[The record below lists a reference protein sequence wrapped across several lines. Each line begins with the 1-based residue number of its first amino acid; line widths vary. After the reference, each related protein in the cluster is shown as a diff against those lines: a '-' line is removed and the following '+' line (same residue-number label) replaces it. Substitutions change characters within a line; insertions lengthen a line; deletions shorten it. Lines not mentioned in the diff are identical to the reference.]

1 MPELRRPPV
10 TKAAQVSSWTKLGAV
25 AAGVAALAALGA
37 LGLSLSSAQPSAST
51 DLDRE
56 VAAKLLAA
64 GVLEE
69 AGELYERVLR
79 DPQAAPE
86 TRGTIAFSLGSAW
99 LERGAYELAL
109 RWFYEAEIAGDDDI
123 AAEAASKVVHCLE
136 RLGRIHE
143 AQAVLASR
151 TALDAPAERSAEDP
165 VVAKVGAREIRASE
179 LTRAI
184 DDLPPQL
191 AEQVSSAEGRA
202 KFLEKYVADEL
213 LWRKA
218 QKLEYTKDPEVRRQL
233 EAALRQI
240 VVSAFVEREVVGRVQ
255 TTEGDLKT
263 WYQAHK
269 VQYRSPAEADVD
281 AIVLGSAAEAEG
293 TDFDTVAKAKGTKRD
308 TVVQGKA
315 SWGISSPS
323 VLAPLFTSE
332 PGDVVGPLPLSKGVV
347 WLKVAEVRPGEAQAF
362 DDVRDQVMRDLQG
375 SKVQE
380 AWGSL
385 IEEQLSAS
393 DVQLFPE
400 ALEPAR

>member
-10 TKAAQVSSWTKLGAV
+10 TKAAQVASWTKLGAV

-191 AEQVSSAEGRA
+191 AEQVSSARA
-202 KFLEKYVADEL
+202 REFLEKYVADEL

-218 QKLEYTKDPEVRRQL
+218 QKFEYERPGVRRQL

-240 VVSAFVEREVVGRVQ
+240 VVSAFVEREVVGVSRPPRATQ
-255 TTEGDLKT
+255 DLVPGA
-263 WYQAHK
+263 QGS
-269 VQYRSPAEADVD
+269 YRSLPRPMSTPSCWEA
-281 AIVLGSAAEAEG
+281 
-293 TDFDTVAKAKGTKRD
+293 R
-308 TVVQGKA
+308 
-315 SWGISSPS
+315 PRPR
-323 VLAPLFTSE
+323 APTSTH
-332 PGDVVGPLPLSKGVV
+332 
-347 WLKVAEVRPGEAQAF
+347 
-362 DDVRDQVMRDLQG
+362 
-375 SKVQE
+375 
-380 AWGSL
+380 
-385 IEEQLSAS
+385 
-393 DVQLFPE
+393 
-400 ALEPAR
+400 